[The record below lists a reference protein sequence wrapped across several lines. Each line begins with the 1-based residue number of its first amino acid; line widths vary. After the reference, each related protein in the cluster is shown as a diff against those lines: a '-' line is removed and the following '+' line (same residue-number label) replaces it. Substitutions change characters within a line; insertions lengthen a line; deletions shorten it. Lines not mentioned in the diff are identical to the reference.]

1 MGKEVTSLDSNR
13 DYYEQLQ
20 PGRRDYWRYM
30 AAPRHRV
37 ATILNLLARSRAN
50 SLIDLGCGNGQLLDE
65 IAKRFPKMKLAGADL
80 SENQVHE
87 NRLREPAIE
96 WIAAD
101 LQKPVEAHD
110 PFDVV
115 VASEIVEHLDEPEAL
130 LRNAA
135 SMTRRG
141 GTLILTTQSGMI
153 RETERRVGH
162 IRHFDAATLDAM
174 LRSNSWTP
182 RRIWNEGFPFHD
194 LSKWWAN
201 RNAAASMQQFGEN
214 AYGAKERLICALLR
228 LAFRF
233 NSHTRGAQ
241 LFVVAERR

>member
-1 MGKEVTSLDSNR
+1 MSGLESNR
-13 DYYEQLQ
+13 AYYEQLQ

-37 ATILNLLARSRAN
+37 ATILRLIEQSPSS

-65 IAKRFPKMKLAGADL
+65 IARRFPQMKLAGIDL
-80 SENQVHE
+80 SENQLQE
-87 NRLREPAIE
+87 NRERHPSIA
-96 WIAAD
+96 WMAAD
-101 LQKPVEAHD
+101 LQKPVEASD
-110 PFDVV
+110 RFDVV
-115 VASEIVEHLDEPEAL
+115 VASEIIEHLDQPEAL

-135 SMTRRG
+135 LLARPG
-141 GTLILTTQSGMI
+141 GMLILTTQSGTI

-174 LRSNSWTP
+174 LRATSWTP
-182 RRIWNEGFPFHD
+182 RRIWNDGFPFHD

-201 RNAAASMQQFGEN
+201 RDAGSSMKQFGEN
-214 AYGAKERLICALLR
+214 AYGTKERLICALLR

-233 NSHTRGAQ
+233 NSRTRGAQ
-241 LFVVAERR
+241 LFALAGKR